1 MMDTKKLKKL
11 SIYAHRAM
19 FLRNREKLDYLTK
32 IREGRKAMLSGEV
45 DLTAIFVIFRKLMH
59 LFYSAHSRTFRMP
72 IYYNAIPLV
81 SVMNT
86 TMSEP
91 ENLIPAISK
100 VIYISVG
107 VTSTFLL
114 LSFAFF
120 VWCYRRKK
128 LKTIGRFL

>member
-1 MMDTKKLKKL
+1 
-11 SIYAHRAM
+11 M

-45 DLTAIFVIFRKLMH
+45 DLTAIFAIFRKLMH

-91 ENLIPAISK
+91 ENPIPAISK

-120 VWCYRRKK
+120 RLVLQKK
-128 LKTIGRFL
+128 EVKDY